1 MKFIILL
8 ASFLLAGCATTSD
21 NHTIRV
27 SGVGITSEHARHDA
41 FIKAIEYKMGSLVL
55 SERESHNLKLMKNEI
70 SVFSSGYIDKYN
82 IVSEAVNGKN
92 VVVTVD
98 VVVSDSK
105 IKNRLLGSGT
115 NIKELEGHRHS
126 VQHSSYIRDRLQG
139 DKILNTVLSDYPTK
153 AYSIRQGMHEVR
165 LDAYRN
171 MLLRIPYS
179 MNWNYNYIVSLNE
192 VLSLLQD
199 GSNGFMKPSSGTVT
213 VMAKDPNNL
222 LIGKKEVYKFNDIMR
237 VHKINDSFTGH
248 NEARIQLSIKNKQLV
263 EVYRTCY
270 ESNSINGKKPSY
282 YVLGNNFVL
291 YGNQQDHG
299 LITLPISPNSA
310 LSAVLK
316 DAYRVELSIV
326 KLEKCSTRH

>member
-8 ASFLLAGCATTSD
+8 ASFLLAGCATTSED
-21 NHTIRV
+21 YIIRV
-27 SGVGITSEHARHDA
+27 SGIGVTSEHARHDA
-41 FIKAIEYKMGSLVL
+41 FTKAIEYKMGSLVL
-55 SERESHNLKLMKNEI
+55 SERESQNLKLVKNDI
-70 SVFSSGYIDKYN
+70 AVYSSGYIDKYK
-82 IVSEAVNGKN
+82 IVSESINGKN
-92 VVVTVD
+92 IVVTVD

-115 NIKELEGHRHS
+115 NLKELEGNRHS

-139 DKILNTVLSDYPTK
+139 DKILNTVLNDYPAK
-153 AYSIRQGMHEVR
+153 AYNIRQGMHEVR

-199 GSNGFMKPSSGTVT
+199 GSNGFMKPSSGTIT

-237 VHKINDSFTGH
+237 VHKINDSFTGY
-248 NEARIQLSIKNKQLV
+248 NEARIQLSIKNKHLV

-282 YVLGNNFVL
+282 YALGNNFVL
-291 YGNQQDHG
+291 YGNQQDQG
-299 LITLPISPNSA
+299 LITLPISPNSE
-310 LSAVLK
+310 LSIILK

>member
-1 MKFIILL
+1 MKFILFL
-8 ASFLLAGCATTSD
+8 ASLLLAGCASTHNQS
-21 NHTIRV
+21 IRV
-27 SGVGITSEHARHDA
+27 SGIGSNFENARHDA
-41 FIKAIEYKMGSLVL
+41 FTKAIEYKMGTLVL
-55 SERESHNLKLMKNEI
+55 SERETHNFKLVKNDI

-82 IVSEAVNGKN
+82 IVSETTNGKL
-92 VVVTVD
+92 VSVTVD
-98 VVVSDSK
+98 VTVSDSK
-105 IKNRLLGSGT
+105 IKDRLLGSGT
-115 NIKELEGHRHS
+115 NLKELEGYRHS

-139 DKILNTVLSDYPTK
+139 DKILNTVLNDYPTK

-199 GSNGFMKPSSGTVT
+199 GSNGFMQPSSGTVT

-291 YGNQQDHG
+291 YGNQQDQG